1 MAASNLTFPAAG
13 NQRRPRCFLGG
24 ISCTNLMQHSGE
36 AIHRRL
42 IATTILVLVA
52 LLAPAV
58 RAQAPADA
66 VAVPAW
72 RQATRLAVITVH
84 GEIDAITRSSV
95 ERRINEAA
103 ASGFNAAVLEIDTPG
118 GDMYATLELCLF
130 LKDRAPLPVWA
141 WVHTKAYSAGAI
153 IALACRGIIVSPGAA
168 FGDAAPI
175 AVLPGMGL
183 QPLPTAERAKMEAPV
198 LAEVVDS
205 ARRRGYD
212 ENLVRAFVS
221 APDEVW
227 LLERV
232 TPEATGGARIFVG
245 RPEYREAFGTDPPTM
260 RSAGTQRTTIADGAP
275 AIPFV
280 DLSLRRRPD
289 DGPSNAAERDVM
301 VEDQQTR
308 PPVRERLTAVTA
320 KEWRVVA
327 QVAGA
332 EELLVTY
339 APEAIAF
346 GLADREV
353 GTDRELASYFG
364 ATSQQRLDE
373 NAGDALVR
381 FLTSWPVRLILVVV
395 LLGGFLIEIAAPGI
409 GWFGAAAGLALALL
423 VGAPAFAGVTTWWPL
438 LVVLL
443 GAALVLVEIFLIPG
457 VGVVGFLGGACIL
470 VGLVAGFL
478 DEPLSSP
485 EGRDDLTTAIGVVA
499 GGGILAIGAA
509 WALLRVVPQS
519 RLLHGAILGATTG
532 GVGPSILALSSGAV
546 PVGTRGIAVS
556 PLRPVGKAEFQGV
569 LMDVQAIGPI
579 IASGAQIVVVRSTPY
594 ALEVEEVNE

>member
-1 MAASNLTFPAAG
+1 
-13 NQRRPRCFLGG
+13 
-24 ISCTNLMQHSGE
+24 MQHSGE
-36 AIHRRL
+36 AIHSRF
-42 IATTILVLVA
+42 IAATCVVLAA
-52 LLAPAV
+52 LLATFAN
-58 RAQAPADA
+58 AQAPVEA

-72 RQATRLAVITVH
+72 RQATRLAVITVY
-84 GEIDAITRSSV
+84 GEIDAMTRSSV
-95 ERRINEAA
+95 ERRIAEAA
-103 ASGFNAAVLEIDTPG
+103 ASGFDAAVLEIDTPG

-141 WVHTKAYSAGAI
+141 WVHPKAYSAGAI

-232 TPEATGGARIFVG
+232 NPDANGNARIFVG

-260 RSAGTQRTTIADGAP
+260 RSAGTQRDAITAGAA

-280 DLSLRRRPD
+280 DLSLRRRND
-289 DGPSNAAERDVM
+289 DGPRNAEERDVL

-308 PPVRERLTAVTA
+308 PPVRERLTAATA
-320 KEWRVVA
+320 QEWRVVA
-327 QVAGA
+327 QVDGA

-346 GLADREV
+346 GLADREI
-353 GTDRELASYFG
+353 GTDAELSSYFG
-364 ATSQQRLDE
+364 ATSLQRLDE
-373 NAGDALVR
+373 NVGDALVR

-409 GWFGAAAGLALALL
+409 GWFGAAAALALALL
-423 VGAPAFAGVTTWWPL
+423 VGAPAFAGVTSWWPL
-438 LVVLL
+438 MIVVL
-443 GAALVLVEIFLIPG
+443 GIALVLIEIFLIPG
-457 VGVVGFLGGACIL
+457 VGIVGFLGGACIL
-470 VGLVAGFL
+470 VGLVVGFL
-478 DEPLSSP
+478 DAPLSTP
-485 EGRDDLTTAIGVVA
+485 EGRDDLATAIGIVA
-499 GGGILAIGAA
+499 GGGILAIGVA
-509 WALLRVVPQS
+509 WALLRVLPQS
-519 RLLHGAILGATTG
+519 RLLHGAILATTTG
-532 GVGPSILALSSGAV
+532 GPGPSTTVSASGAV
-546 PVGTRGIAVS
+546 PVGAQGIAIS
-556 PLRPVGKAEFQGV
+556 PLRPVGKAEFNGV

-579 IASGAQIVVVRSTPY
+579 IPSGARIVVVRSTPY
-594 ALEVEEVNE
+594 ALDVEQINE

>member
-1 MAASNLTFPAAG
+1 
-13 NQRRPRCFLGG
+13 
-24 ISCTNLMQHSGE
+24 MQHSGE
-36 AIHRRL
+36 KFHRWL
-42 IATTILVLVA
+42 IALIFLALTVLLTPSA
-52 LLAPAV
+52 
-58 RAQAPADA
+58 RGQAPNDA

-72 RQATRLAVITVH
+72 RQATRLAVITVQ
-84 GEIDAITRSSV
+84 GEIDAVTRTSV
-95 ERRINEAA
+95 ERRIAEA
-103 ASGFNAAVLEIDTPG
+103 STNGFDAVVLEIDTPG

-141 WVHTKAYSAGAI
+141 WVHPKAYSAGAI

-212 ENLVRAFVS
+212 ENLVRAYVS

-232 TPEATGGARIFVG
+232 TPEASGGARIFVG

-260 RSAGTQRTTIADGAP
+260 RAAGTQRVTFEEGAP

-280 DLSLRRRPD
+280 DLSLRKRND
-289 DGPSNAAERDVM
+289 DGPRNAIERDVM

-308 PPVRERLTAVTA
+308 PPVRERLTAATA
-320 KEWRVVA
+320 NEWRVVG
-327 QVAGA
+327 QVDGA

-353 GTDRELASYFG
+353 GTDQELTTYFG
-364 ATSQQRLDE
+364 ATSMQRLDE
-373 NAGDALVR
+373 HAGDALVR

-409 GWFGAAAGLALALL
+409 GLFGAAAALALALL
-423 VGAPAFAGVTTWWPL
+423 VGAPALAGITSWWPL

-457 VGVVGFLGGACIL
+457 VGIIGFLGGACML

-478 DEPLSSP
+478 DAPLSSP
-485 EGRDDLTTAIGVVA
+485 EGRDDLTTAIGIVA
-499 GGGILAIGAA
+499 GGGILAMGAA
-509 WALLRVVPQS
+509 WALLRAVPES
-519 RLLHGAILGATTG
+519 RLLRGAILGATTG
-532 GVGPSILALSSGAV
+532 GARESMLASSSGAV
-546 PVGTRGIAVS
+546 PVGTRGTALS
-556 PLRPVGKAEFQGV
+556 PLRPVGKAEFAGV
-569 LMDVQAIGPI
+569 LMDVQAIGPVI
-579 IASGAQIVVVRSTPY
+579 DTGARIVVVRSTPY
-594 ALEVEEVNE
+594 ALDVEQVNE